1 MLRMLL
7 RTVVVIGLGYQA
19 YAHWHLASNFD
30 GVTGNGKPIS
40 ISEGDLFRVE
50 AVAALVALVLL
61 AVLPRRWTVL
71 VALVVAAGGA
81 AAVLLY
87 RYVDVGAI
95 GPFPNMY
102 EPFWYPEK
110 VWSVIAEG
118 CAAVAAATLL
128 VAGLRPRAG
137 SS

>member
-1 MLRMLL
+1 MLRMPL
-7 RTVVVIGLGYQA
+7 RTVVVVGLGYQA
-19 YAHWHLASNFD
+19 FAHWHLASNFD
-30 GVTGNGKPIS
+30 AVTGNGKPIT
-40 ISEGDLFRVE
+40 ISEGDLFRAE
-50 AVAALVALVLL
+50 AVAALIALVLL

-71 VALVVAAGGA
+71 LALVVGAGGA

-110 VWSVIAEG
+110 AWSVIAEG
-118 CAAVAAATLL
+118 AAAVAAATLL